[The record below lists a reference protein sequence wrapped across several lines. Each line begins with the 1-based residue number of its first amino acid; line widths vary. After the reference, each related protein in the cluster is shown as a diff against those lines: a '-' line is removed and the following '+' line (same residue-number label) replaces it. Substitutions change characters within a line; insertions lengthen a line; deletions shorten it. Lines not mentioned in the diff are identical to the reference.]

1 MHWIDITLIVILVIF
16 ALVGLKRGL
25 ISAILSLFSTFAS
38 GFIAWWVAKPFAGF
52 IENVFHVTKY
62 LVEFSSKTLVGWSA
76 SFGEAVSEA
85 TTGGAVISSS
95 GLSTWQQVIL
105 KILVGENTVV
115 QAGETPA
122 NVFANVVAPIIL
134 IVLAG
139 IVAFILI
146 KLAVF
151 LLSKLFDALKKNHAI
166 NGMDKVLGLILGLAK
181 GALLICIAMGVTI
194 FIPNEK
200 IIAEIDKTTQVVNG
214 DTEINNLY
222 GLDSKANIIWQSE
235 DISTRFPDFKNLLP
249 YEQFGIKDG
258 YIFASDFL
266 GRNYQINAVNGKI
279 ENCCLVR

>member
-1 MHWIDITLIVILVIF
+1 MHWLDITLLVILAIF
-16 ALVGLKRGL
+16 ALIGLKRGL
-25 ISAILSLFSTFAS
+25 INAILSLFSTFAS

-62 LVEFSSKTLVGWSA
+62 LVEFSSKTLISWSA
-76 SFGEAVSEA
+76 SFGEAVAEA

-105 KILVGENTVV
+105 KIVVGENTVI

-122 NVFANVVAPIIL
+122 GVFANIIAPVIL

-146 KLAVF
+146 KIAVF

-166 NGMDKVLGLILGLAK
+166 NGMDKVLGLVLGLVK

-200 IIAEIDKTTQVVNG
+200 IIAEIDKTTITKVAYEPVTTFIRDNVADKLRAWAEQIMPKQNNN
-214 DTEINNLY
+214 TEEQQATETSYKISVY
-222 GLDSKANIIWQSE
+222 SDSVI
-235 DISTRFPDFKNLLP
+235 
-249 YEQFGIKDG
+249 YKD
-258 YIFASDFL
+258 
-266 GRNYQINAVNGKI
+266 
-279 ENCCLVR
+279 